1 MLGCFGG
8 PTMLRISKLTDYG
21 IVLLATLAEAGH
33 GATHNARELAEAT
46 ALPLPMVS
54 KILKSLA
61 QEGFL
66 HSHRGSKGGY
76 GLARSP
82 EAIRVSDIIAALE
95 GPIALMACSAGP
107 GRCEQESRCRVRH
120 PWQRI
125 HQTIHQALEQVTLA
139 QLVQPAD
146 EALPSLA
153 PTAARAAERARGAGG
168 THV

>member
-1 MLGCFGG
+1 V
-8 PTMLRISKLTDYG
+8 LRISKLTDYG
-21 IVLLATLAEAGH
+21 IVLLANLAEAGA
-33 GATHNARELAEAT
+33 GATRNARELAEAT

-61 QEGFL
+61 QEHFL

-76 GLARSP
+76 GLARPP
-82 EAIRVSDIIAALE
+82 EAIRVSEIIAALE

-107 GRCEQESRCRVRH
+107 GRCEQETRCRVRH

-125 HQTIHQALEQVTLA
+125 HLTIHQALEQVTLA
-139 QLVQPAD
+139 QLVQPGED
-146 EALPSLA
+146 PLLHVTPG
-153 PTAARAAERARGAGG
+153 AARAAQPARGAGG

>member
-1 MLGCFGG
+1 V
-8 PTMLRISKLTDYG
+8 LRISKLTDYG
-21 IVLLATLAEAGH
+21 IVLLATLAGAGG
-33 GATHNARELAEAT
+33 GATRNARELSEET

-76 GLARSP
+76 GLARGP
-82 EAIRVSDIIAALE
+82 EEIRVSEIIAALE

-125 HQTIHQALEQVTLA
+125 HLTIHQALEQVTLA
-139 QLVQPAD
+139 QLVQPEDDA
-146 EALPSLA
+146 SLRVAPVAAASAA
-153 PTAARAAERARGAGG
+153 PTRGAGG